1 MEKCVQRCIGKYIWG
16 SGLDEALVET
26 VVFGKKVIQQVLN
39 GTCYIRSLR
48 AILIFMYSI
57 NRLKWEAFW
66 ENNKNEKYKETPL
79 LETFYYAVT
88 KNPTS
93 CFDTFT
99 AYKVPFTELEN
110 DFTSFSNESEKSQM
124 SNYLNNIL
132 HIANL

>member
-1 MEKCVQRCIGKYIWG
+1 
-16 SGLDEALVET
+16 
-26 VVFGKKVIQQVLN
+26 
-39 GTCYIRSLR
+39 
-48 AILIFMYSI
+48 MYSI